1 MSEAAKAHERLNR
14 IVIGITN
21 KLKNSGAVCRAHGD
35 PHDYIQWSE
44 LEIEFD
50 FDEIERP
57 TLRLLADQLDKN
69 WVSINAGLF
78 IGMLGEQ
85 AREYNVAMS
94 YMTTRSSNMRDRLM
108 ALGKN
113 GKLKDLVEFSKGAA
127 IDIQRLPDMLKSLG
141 SPLDPAASRVL
152 KSGK

>member
-14 IVIGITN
+14 IVLGIHN
-21 KLKNSGAVCRAHGD
+21 RLKNSGAICRAFGD
-35 PHDYIQWSE
+35 PHDYIHWAD

-57 TLRLLADQLDKN
+57 SIRLLADQLDKN

-78 IGMLGEQ
+78 IGMPGEQ
-85 AREYNVAMS
+85 SREYAVSMS
-94 YMTTRSSNMRDRLM
+94 YMSTRASNMRDRLM
-108 ALGKN
+108 TIGKN
-113 GKLKDLVEFSKGAA
+113 GKLKDLVEFSKGTA
-127 IDIQRLPDMLKSLG
+127 IDIHRLPDMLKALG

-152 KSGK
+152 KSG